1 MAARRAAGSRMGE
14 SMLHSKASKFVACAF
29 VGLLGLCD
37 AYPALA
43 ELQNTFRVAMFR
55 GALEDCKAQTY
66 RNADPTK
73 YSVFYNALNEIC
85 SCEATMDAANVTL
98 EEFQTIARTG
108 DYFPSFRA
116 RKDGYVKWC
125 ISIYV
130 DIK

>member
-1 MAARRAAGSRMGE
+1 
-14 SMLHSKASKFVACAF
+14 
-29 VGLLGLCD
+29 
-37 AYPALA
+37 
-43 ELQNTFRVAMFR
+43 
-55 GALEDCKAQTY
+55 
-66 RNADPTK
+66 
-73 YSVFYNALNEIC
+73 
-85 SCEATMDAANVTL
+85 MDAANVTL